1 MLFSNVCSLFMLVPR
16 AGHTDESRLNTPHA
30 KDKTEENA
38 TTGGQDWSILWSC
51 FENPLSL
58 LSTSSGL
65 PKGMRDMVCNAVS
78 EMRRYYSRKVID
90 VLIKVTKATLDMLR
104 RRFIQEDDVDDM
116 RLTGGALTKPNKPKP
131 KSPVFLL
138 NSTLMIPNV
147 SIRPSIDD
155 LQEALTTAG
164 KNITGIAKGVAQWSS
179 GKEQSH
185 GQSRVPR
192 RNETNDKKARRRK
205 LYCLQSEE
213 RPQMPHMTRSF
224 YSFIMDNK
232 EIVKMLNLLATC
244 TRSIKPEIQTFIK
257 SWKPYH
263 FLWKNDRSTRELM
276 EYGLLEF
283 ESSLRCLAELDANL
297 LVEADMAF
305 IGSSIAI
312 STEKLK
318 FGLAIEIKGIF
329 FLLII
334 MALAW
339 VRIFVAER

>member
-1 MLFSNVCSLFMLVPR
+1 MYR
-16 AGHTDESRLNTPHA
+16 AEESRINTPHT
-30 KDKTEENA
+30 KDKAEEGA
-38 TTGGQDWSILWSC
+38 GGQDWSILWSC

-65 PKGMRDMVCNAVS
+65 PKGMKDMVCNAVS

-90 VLIKVTKATLDMLR
+90 VLIKVTKAALDMLR
-104 RRFIQEDDVDDM
+104 KRFISEDDADDM
-116 RLTGGALTKPNKPKP
+116 RSSGAPKETKPKAR
-131 KSPVFLL
+131 SPVFLL

-155 LQEALTTAG
+155 LQEALSTAG

-179 GKEQSH
+179 GEKQSH
-185 GQSRVPR
+185 ANLRPGR
-192 RNETNDKKARRRK
+192 RHDANDKKTRRRK

-213 RPQMPHMTRSF
+213 RPQIPHMTRSF

-232 EIVKMLNLLATC
+232 EIVKMLNLLSSC
-244 TRSIKPEIQTFIK
+244 TRSIKPEIQMFIK

-297 LVEADMAF
+297 LVEADMVH
-305 IGSSIAI
+305 IGSSIVI
-312 STEKLK
+312 STDKLK
-318 FGLAIEIKGIF
+318 FGLAIEIKGK
-329 FLLII
+329 
-334 MALAW
+334 
-339 VRIFVAER
+339 

>member
-1 MLFSNVCSLFMLVPR
+1 
-16 AGHTDESRLNTPHA
+16 
-30 KDKTEENA
+30 
-38 TTGGQDWSILWSC
+38 
-51 FENPLSL
+51 
-58 LSTSSGL
+58 
-65 PKGMRDMVCNAVS
+65 
-78 EMRRYYSRKVID
+78 MRRYYSRKVID
-90 VLIKVTKATLDMLR
+90 VLIKVTKTTLDMLR
-104 RRFIQEDDVDDM
+104 RRFISEDDVDDM
-116 RLTGGALTKPNKPKP
+116 RVGGPPKATKSKPKD
-131 KSPVFLL
+131 PVFLL

-179 GKEQSH
+179 GKEQMH
-185 GQSRVPR
+185 GNPR
-192 RNETNDKKARRRK
+192 PGRRHDANDKKTRRRK

-213 RPQMPHMTRSF
+213 RPQIPHMTRSF

-232 EIVKMLNLLATC
+232 EIVKMLNLLSTC

-276 EYGLLEF
+276 EYGLMEF

-297 LVEADMAF
+297 LVELDMVY

-318 FGLAIEIKGIF
+318 FGLTIEIKGESYCGVEQAGNEQRNPANGIRF
-329 FLLII
+329 
-334 MALAW
+334 
-339 VRIFVAER
+339 VR